1 MIVQTAE
8 ATGLQ
13 SREKEKGQRNKLKNS
28 FVKGTEEDEREMK
41 KRREEKKRRRGKEE
55 KRKREK
61 DCVLLFSFLLS
72 KEALYRAR
80 EVMHSGKAGTM
91 MP

>member
-41 KRREEKKRRRGKEE
+41 KRREEKKRRRG
-55 KRKREK
+55 
-61 DCVLLFSFLLS
+61 
-72 KEALYRAR
+72 
-80 EVMHSGKAGTM
+80 
-91 MP
+91 